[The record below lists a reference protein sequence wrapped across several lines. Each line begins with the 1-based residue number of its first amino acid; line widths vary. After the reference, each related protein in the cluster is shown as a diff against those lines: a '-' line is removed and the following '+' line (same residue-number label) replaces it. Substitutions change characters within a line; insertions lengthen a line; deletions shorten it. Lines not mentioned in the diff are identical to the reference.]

1 MDIDDCALMI
11 ILEQKK
17 GSLDLFQYFGIFDC
31 VNIVAWKLSFITIN
45 EYNNKSTFYDVF
57 WSNEKNIIVING
69 MNYLEIKQTE
79 DVFLEMKRYITVY
92 KKYSWN
98 IIVFQCYFM

>member
-1 MDIDDCALMI
+1 MI
-11 ILEQKK
+11 AHWWLFLEQNK

-31 VNIVAWKLSFITIN
+31 ANIVAWKLSFITIN

-57 WSNEKNIIVING
+57 WSNEKYIIVING
-69 MNYLEIKQTE
+69 VNYLEIKQTE

-92 KKYSWN
+92 KK
-98 IIVFQCYFM
+98 

>member
-1 MDIDDCALMI
+1 MI
-11 ILEQKK
+11 AHWWLFLEQNK
-17 GSLDLFQYFGIFDC
+17 GSLDLFQYFVIFDC
-31 VNIVAWKLSFITIN
+31 VNIVAWKWSFITIN

-57 WSNEKNIIVING
+57 WSNEKYIIVING

-92 KKYSWN
+92 KK
-98 IIVFQCYFM
+98 

>member
-11 ILEQKK
+11 VLEQNK
-17 GSLDLFQYFGIFDC
+17 GSPDLFQYFGIFDC
-31 VNIVAWKLSFITIN
+31 ANIVAWKLSFITIN
-45 EYNNKSTFYDVF
+45 EYNKQSTFYDVF
-57 WSNEKNIIVING
+57 WSNEKYIIVING

-92 KKYSWN
+92 KK
-98 IIVFQCYFM
+98 